1 MSKGY
6 LRDSKGLHE
15 DVSSTLFLCCHG
27 GSKGTSQSQETEV
40 KLHNTGYTGAG
51 KRTAKGVRNDLKF
64 GGAFM
69 GEKDLVL

>member
-6 LRDSKGLHE
+6 SYDSEGLHE
-15 DVSSTLFLCCHG
+15 GVSSTVWLCCHG
-27 GSKGTSQSQETEV
+27 GSKGTSQSRETGV

-51 KRTAKGVRNDLKF
+51 KSTAKGVRNDLKF

-69 GEKDLVL
+69 G